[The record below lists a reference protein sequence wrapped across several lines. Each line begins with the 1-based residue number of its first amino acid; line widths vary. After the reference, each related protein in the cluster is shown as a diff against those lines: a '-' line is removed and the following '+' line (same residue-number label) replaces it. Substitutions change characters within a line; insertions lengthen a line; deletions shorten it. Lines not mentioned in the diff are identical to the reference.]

1 MLPAIFLAFL
11 IIFLQGTAPSVF
23 YGDTGELQTVALCG
37 GVAHPSGYP
46 TFIMLGQVFGR
57 VLSGDPAHRITVMSA
72 FFGAVVVCALF
83 LVLVKL
89 GLPVW
94 AALAGSVIY
103 GLSFTFWWSAIR
115 AEVYTLSIFLFL
127 TSFWLVLHTFE
138 KPTLAK
144 AASAAAC
151 LGLTLTGHLAFAPA
165 VMVLGLMLAF
175 KKPEKSKWLV
185 YWPLILITFI
195 AGLTPYLYLVWADAV
210 DYPMNYLDY
219 TIELSTRQFGL
230 TEETFSNPFRRI
242 FWLISGQES
251 RSTTNLY
258 NVRTMA
264 WTSIQ
269 LAITEFIYQ
278 FGVLALPVFIIGA
291 WKLLKK
297 PDRKTWA
304 LVSIFTASTVFCVVM
319 GNRRM
324 LPIFAMPL
332 TIIVAVVISFG
343 ILTLR
348 ERLSGGRKR
357 LRFREISAGII
368 FFGLMIAT
376 PHLIHSRWDQSSIV
390 KESMKIPLE
399 AGPEIKTVI
408 PTLKD
413 YMEPRIYG
421 ERILK
426 LVPPNSLV
434 VGTWKIM
441 VLYYLHYV
449 EGMRPDI
456 ELNPYYPHHFIRLQ
470 RWEEEHDL
478 NSHPIVFVGPMWGMV
493 EDIAGLT
500 EVPIDEEESIYICRG
515 PLKWNKNSRL
525 IKDDSQK

>member
-11 IIFLQGTAPSVF
+11 IIFLQTAAPSVF
-23 YGDTGELQTVALCG
+23 YGDSGELQAVALCG

-46 TFIMLGQVFGR
+46 IFIMLGQVFGR
-57 VLSGDPAHRITVMSA
+57 VLSGDPAYRITVMSV
-72 FFGAVVVCALF
+72 FFGAAAVCALF

-94 AALAGSVIY
+94 AALAGSVVY
-103 GLSFTFWWSAIR
+103 GLSFTFWWSSIR
-115 AEVYTLSIFLFL
+115 AEVYTISIFLFL

-138 KPTLAK
+138 KPTLAR
-144 AASAAAC
+144 AVSAAAC

-175 KKPEKSKWLV
+175 TKPEKSKWFV

-195 AGLTPYLYLVWADAV
+195 AGLTPYLYLVWADSG

-230 TEETFSNPFRRI
+230 TEETFSNPFGRI
-242 FWLISGQES
+242 FWLISGQEYHSTFNLSS
-251 RSTTNLY
+251 R
-258 NVRTMA
+258 VMARTSM
-264 WTSIQ
+264 Q

-278 FGVLALPVFIIGA
+278 FGLLALPVFIIGV

-297 PDRKTWA
+297 TDRKTWA
-304 LVSIFTASTVFCVVM
+304 LVGIFTASTVFCVVN

-324 LPIFAMPL
+324 LPVFAMPL
-332 TIIVAVVISFG
+332 TITVAVAISFG
-343 ILTLR
+343 IFALR
-348 ERLSGGRKR
+348 ERLSGDRKR
-357 LRFREISAGII
+357 LRFRGISAGII
-368 FFGLMIAT
+368 FLGLMIAT
-376 PHLIHSRWDQSSIV
+376 PHLIRGPWDRSGIV
-390 KESMKIPLE
+390 KESMKIVLE

-421 ERILK
+421 ERVLE

-456 ELNPYYPHHFIRLQ
+456 ELDPYDSHHFIRLQ

-478 NSHPIVFVGPMWGMV
+478 HSHPIVFVGTIYGMV
-493 EDIAGLT
+493 EDIVGLT

-515 PLKWNKNSRL
+515 PLKRKKTSHL
-525 IKDDSQK
+525 IKDNSR